1 MFNLK
6 NQNKKI
12 LYSIKTSKIKLSPNL
27 MFFDDEKII
36 FNNVSTSY
44 SFNLCYRIDQ
54 EDKAVLRAS
63 ISVKKL
69 IQNEETEV
77 VWTLDDSSFINL
89 VYYFEIPSSDDNN
102 STYNEIYLTFE
113 KNGYI
118 KSFDTAVSATKPEGI
133 CQVKVSYTDE
143 NDKEYSLTSSTY
155 LNGQV
160 TVDKEV
166 NSVILYIKAYKFYP
180 TSYSSLVFKGDV
192 TSESFEELKGK
203 QVNNEIS
210 INYVKIEE

>member
-1 MFNLK
+1 MKNKIVVFTLLSALSIILFTACKNVQIEDDYYYTETDTIDGMLITLK
-6 NQNKKI
+6 GKGYGVYGQMIEKYKSG
-12 LYSIKTSKIKLSPNL
+12 SIKTLMAGQAMKIR
-27 MFFDDEKII
+27 
-36 FNNVSTSY
+36 TS
-44 SFNLCYRIDQ
+44 
-54 EDKAVLRAS
+54 
-63 ISVKKL
+63 
-69 IQNEETEV
+69 
-77 VWTLDDSSFINL
+77 
-89 VYYFEIPSSDDNN
+89 SSDDNN

-118 KSFDTAVSATKPEGI
+118 KSFDTDVSAIKPEGI

-143 NDKEYSLTSSTY
+143 NDKEYSLTTSTY

-166 NSVILYIKAYKFYP
+166 KSVILYIKAYKFYP

-203 QVNNEIS
+203 QVNNELS
-210 INYVKIEE
+210 INYVKIEQ